1 MPRHPSARRLVP
13 DDQLA
18 ALRKVQEAQTTAL
31 ADRAVAVAALAACEE
46 RRAQTLA
53 VLDQDI
59 ETARQAL
66 QDANA
71 RLVRLMPVEDV
82 ATVTGQA
89 VGELRRARS
98 RNVADQ

>member
-1 MPRHPSARRLVP
+1 MPRHPSARRVVP

-18 ALRKVQEAQTTAL
+18 ALRKMQEAQTTAL
-31 ADRAVAVAALAACEE
+31 ADRAVAVSALAACEE

-59 ETARQAL
+59 ETARQVL
-66 QDANA
+66 RDANA
-71 RLVRLMPVEDV
+71 RLVRLLPVEDV

-89 VGELRRARS
+89 VGELRPRRS
-98 RNVADQ
+98 TRMADQ